1 MVYFFADPRPLFAPE
16 HLDPEG
22 NLLWWLLCLQEVG
35 EIFKEPSFLEKGH

>member
-16 HLDPEG
+16 HLDPETYFG
-22 NLLWWLLCLQEVG
+22 DLLCLQEVG